1 MAASYLE
8 GFYYAK
14 KWSGVESMKMK
25 SKQRNMSLKV
35 KLALIIICILSVVS
49 VSLTTVIVRQA
60 RERLIDEAKT
70 AGIGKVHEISDQ
82 INFSQEFE
90 AITDAVLS
98 DKVTSISYLIG
109 QKETITSDYLMDISN
124 KLNISEINV
133 ADPSRK
139 IVYSNMAGNLDYVY
153 PSDHALASVF
163 RGDKN
168 FVSEPIR
175 VSSVDNKE
183 YKYGGARLDNGYVV
197 QVGIH
202 ASVIEELRASTNYQ
216 AVINQSI
223 TDESI
228 NYALIIDLNS
238 TAIAHNIVDRV
249 GLDLSDDDNVQK
261 VLETQQ
267 PTSSEFDWK
276 YEDEL
281 IRTYDCL
288 VPLFIDDEFVGVINA
303 GISLEQLDEDVKAM
317 VMQAAMTALF
327 LTLLSAV
334 IVYISIH
341 IAIKPLNQLSG
352 IAKQA
357 ASGDLNQSIP
367 VKSGDE
373 VGQMS
378 QSFKDMIASLRSM
391 IADINKISG
400 DVFQSTASLADT
412 ATQVTQVTEQ
422 IALATQEVAQGAD
435 TQVQYI
441 NDASQNLDKVLS
453 NVGLVQVASDNVLQ
467 GSNSNFDT
475 VQEAQVKVQH
485 MAQQMEKIQAS
496 VEGAS
501 IQMQEL
507 GQIANQIGSIIDIIN
522 GIAEQTNL
530 LALNASIEA
539 ARAGEHGRGF
549 AVVADEIRKL
559 AEESRTSTENIRL
572 LIEKTQLSSTQA
584 LDAIKEGH
592 DESQRG
598 SQILIE
604 VSDSFNDIE
613 SGVTLTKDNMMD
625 LKEKTNHINNA
636 VDEVKHQISKVEEAS
651 ETSASNAEEVAA
663 STEEQTA
670 SVEEIAATIHGLEEM
685 MQQLKESVG
694 EFNI

>member
-1 MAASYLE
+1 M
-8 GFYYAK
+8 K
-14 KWSGVESMKMK
+14 KKLRKGN
-25 SKQRNMSLKV
+25 RSLKV

-49 VSLTTVIVRQA
+49 ISLTTVIVRQA
-60 RERLIDEAKT
+60 RERLIDEAK
-70 AGIGKVHEISDQ
+70 ASGMGKVYEISDQ
-82 INFSQEFE
+82 IDFSQEFE
-90 AITDAVLS
+90 AITDEVLS
-98 DKVTSISYLIG
+98 DKVTSIAYLIG
-109 QKETITSDYLMDISN
+109 QREVITSEYLMDVSK

-133 ADPSRK
+133 ADASRK
-139 IVYSNMAGNLDYVY
+139 IIYSNMAENLDYVY
-153 PSDHALASVF
+153 SANHALAPVF
-163 RGDKN
+163 KGDVN
-168 FVSEPIR
+168 FISEPIR
-175 VSSVDNKE
+175 ESSVDNKE

-202 ASVIEELRASTNYQ
+202 ASVIEDLRKSTNYQ

-223 TDESI
+223 TDASI

-238 TAIAHNIVDRV
+238 TAIAHNIIDRV
-249 GLDLSDDDNVQK
+249 GLDLSEDSNVQK
-261 VLETQQ
+261 VLQTQEA
-267 PTSSEFDWK
+267 TSSEFDWN
-276 YEDEL
+276 YEGQL
-281 IRTYDCL
+281 IHTYDCL

-303 GISLEQLDEDVKAM
+303 GISLEQLDQDIQAM
-317 VMQAAMTALF
+317 RIQAAITALI

-334 IVYISIH
+334 IVYMSIH
-341 IAIKPLNQLSG
+341 VAIKPLNQLAG
-352 IAKQA
+352 IAKHA
-357 ASGDLNQSIP
+357 ASGDLKQTIP
-367 VKSGDE
+367 VKSRDE

-378 QSFKDMIASLRSM
+378 QSFKDMIVSLRSM

-422 IALATQEVAQGAD
+422 IALATQDVAKGAD
-435 TQVQYI
+435 TQVQHI
-441 NDASQNLDKVLS
+441 NDASRNLDNVLS
-453 NVGLVQVASDNVLQ
+453 NVELVQNASDNVLE
-467 GSNSNFDT
+467 GSNNNFKT
-475 VQEAQVKVQH
+475 VQEAQIKVQH
-485 MAQQMEKIQAS
+485 MSQQMEKIQAS
-496 VEGAS
+496 VAGAS
-501 IQMQEL
+501 LQMQEL
-507 GQIANQIGSIIDIIN
+507 GQIADQIGSIIDIIN

-559 AEESRTSTENIRL
+559 AEESRSSTENIRL
-572 LIEKTQLSSTQA
+572 LIEKTQLSSSQA
-584 LDAIKEGH
+584 LSAIQDGH

-598 SQILIE
+598 SQILME
-604 VSDSFNDIE
+604 VSNSFNDIE

-625 LKEKTNHINNA
+625 LKDKTNHINNA
-636 VDEVKHQISKVEEAS
+636 VDEVKHQISMVEEAS

-685 MQQLKESVG
+685 MRQLKESVG

>member
-1 MAASYLE
+1 
-8 GFYYAK
+8 
-14 KWSGVESMKMK
+14 
-25 SKQRNMSLKV
+25 LKV
-35 KLALIIICILSVVS
+35 KLALVIICILSVVS
-49 VSLTTVIVRQA
+49 VSLTTVIVKQA
-60 RERLIDEAKT
+60 REQLTSEAKNAGMSKVYEIADQIEFSREFEGIIDE
-70 AGIGKVHEISDQ
+70 
-82 INFSQEFE
+82 
-90 AITDAVLS
+90 VLS
-98 DKVTSISYLIG
+98 DSVITSSYLIG
-109 QKETITSDYLMDISN
+109 QKETITSDYLMDVSRTLEIA
-124 KLNISEINV
+124 EINV

-139 IVYSNMAGNLDYVY
+139 IVYSNMSGNLDYVY
-153 PSDHALASVF
+153 PSDHALAPVF
-163 RGDKN
+163 RGESD
-168 FVSEPIR
+168 FVSEPVR

-183 YKYGGARLDNGYVV
+183 YKYGGARLENGYVV

-202 ASVIEELRASTNYQ
+202 ASVIEDLRAGTNYQ
-216 AVINQSI
+216 AVIDQSI

-249 GLDLSDDDNVQK
+249 GLDLSDDSNVQK
-261 VLETQQ
+261 VIQTKQ
-267 PTSSEFDWK
+267 PTSSEFDWN
-276 YEDEL
+276 YEDQL

-288 VPLFIDDEFVGVINA
+288 VPLFIDDEIVGVINA
-303 GISLEQLDEDVKAM
+303 GISLEHLDQDIKTMRAKAGI
-317 VMQAAMTALF
+317 AALI
-327 LTLLSAV
+327 LTLLSAI
-334 IVYISIH
+334 IVYLSIH
-341 IAIKPLNQLSG
+341 IAIKPLNQLAG
-352 IAKQA
+352 IARQA
-357 ASGDLNQSIP
+357 ASGDLKQTISVN
-367 VKSGDE
+367 SGDE

-378 QSFKDMIASLRSM
+378 QSFKDMIVSLRSM

-400 DVFQSTASLADT
+400 DVFQSTSSLAGT

-441 NDASQNLDKVLS
+441 NDASHNLDKVLS
-453 NVGLVQVASDNVLQ
+453 NVELVQVASDNVLQ
-467 GSNSNFDT
+467 GSNNNFDT

-572 LIEKTQLSSTQA
+572 LIEKTQLSSNQA
-584 LDAIKEGH
+584 LDAIKDGH

-694 EFNI
+694 EFKL